1 MTYIVKTK
9 ATVEAPSAEAARRL
23 FDDRQNVMYSN
34 VDVLSDKWWAVTLSV
49 PVMYTFDLNVN
60 ADTEDEAAE
69 LATDEISDLWQIEDF
84 VKLDIVTDYQ
94 YDIDHLSAEVQS
106 VEAIEGDDEGQDDD
120 TETAV
125 PATATVV

>member
-1 MTYIVKTK
+1 VKTK